1 MIPSKNLGSEDP
13 SYIRIAACRASVEL
27 KLPAAISSLPQI
39 SCGTLN
45 RSLRRNVT
53 FSCGQISLRSHRTLM
68 SLYGPRRGVEERGP
82 YHYKSWSAQ
91 QLSRAPAGQNPLD
104 VLQSQFV

>member
-27 KLPAAISSLPQI
+27 TLPAAISSLPQI
-39 SCGTLN
+39 SSGTLN

-53 FSCGQISLRSHRTLM
+53 SVLSKSTALVPSTGLQCLLM
-68 SLYGPRRGVEERGP
+68 L
-82 YHYKSWSAQ
+82 
-91 QLSRAPAGQNPLD
+91 
-104 VLQSQFV
+104 